1 MHSFISTVASTALVL
16 SSLVAAAP
24 APAVASVV
32 PATKL
37 DPATPRIILGPVR
50 SSKLSVIASS
60 LSAASS
66 VQNAAAVPASKVQPI
81 VPQTNITLGYSSINV
96 TDQMSALIQATMKLP
111 SVLLEDIDSISSVDC
126 STDSVAVKFA
136 NQADFEE
143 SFADWPSSNFILFTN
158 HLGDCDTDN
167 ERGLYVVSSVA
178 FDNAT
183 FTVTASS
190 KKSTFD
196 EQTDEMTIEYTK
208 PADTG
213 VSKREITQ
221 TWFGDFPGNLIL
233 NDDPLKKSLSISV
246 NEPKLGGNIAVSGH
260 LHFSWLKLKATSFY
274 VDVDLGLSAS
284 ANVKVSAGLSY
295 DNDVYTFSP
304 ASITV
309 SAFSI
314 PGILDVGP
322 ALAFTM
328 GVEVAASGTV
338 EISADLSA
346 TISNGK
352 AHIDFLD
359 SKNTVTSGWDPVYTH
374 AVNVSAA
381 VEAQVNPFVE
391 LTAEMAVSFLGGLL
405 DLSSGVR
412 ARPTLINVFSLNAQ
426 FNIDNANNVTIPA
439 STDETCV
446 NGLWFS
452 NAFDFIV
459 TAFVTQFY
467 EIEVYRL
474 DVPIYKSG
482 CWTWAPD
489 VIAGTAKATA

>member
-16 SSLVAAAP
+16 SSLTSAAP
-24 APAVASVV
+24 VVSSV
-32 PATKL
+32 PASTL
-37 DPATPRIILGPVR
+37 TPATPRIILGPVR
-50 SSKLSVIASS
+50 SSALKVAAAS
-60 LSAASS
+60 LQSAADS
-66 VQNAAAVPASKVQPI
+66 VPATKVQPI
-81 VPQTNITLGYSSINV
+81 TPKTDIILRYASINA
-96 TDQMSALIQATMKLP
+96 TEEMTASINATMKYP
-111 SVLLEDIDSISSVDC
+111 SVLLEDIDSVSKVDC
-126 STDSVAVKFA
+126 SDTSVSITFN
-136 NQADFEE
+136 NQADYDET
-143 SFADWPSSNFILFTN
+143 SKDWPASDFVLFTN

-167 ERGLYVVSSVA
+167 QRGLYIVNSVTRDDKTLTVVA
-178 FDNAT
+178 
-183 FTVTASS
+183 AST
-190 KKSTFD
+190 KSTFD
-196 EQTDEMTIEYTK
+196 NSTSEMTIDYTK
-208 PADTG
+208 PAST
-213 VSKREITQ
+213 KRQITQ
-221 TWFGDFPGNLIL
+221 TWFADMPGNLVL

-246 NEPKLGGNIAVSGH
+246 NEPKLGGDLSVSGH
-260 LHFSWLKLKATSFY
+260 LHFSWLKLKPTSFY

-304 ASITV
+304 ASLTI

-346 TISNGK
+346 TISNGH

-405 DLSSGVR
+405 DLSSGIK
-412 ARPTLINVFSLNAQ
+412 ARPTLINVFSLQAQ

-446 NGLWFS
+446 NGVWFS
-452 NAFDFIV
+452 SAFDFIV

-489 VIAGTAKATA
+489 VIDGTAKPTA

>member
-1 MHSFISTVASTALVL
+1 
-16 SSLVAAAP
+16 
-24 APAVASVV
+24 
-32 PATKL
+32 
-37 DPATPRIILGPVR
+37 
-50 SSKLSVIASS
+50 
-60 LSAASS
+60 
-66 VQNAAAVPASKVQPI
+66 
-81 VPQTNITLGYSSINV
+81 
-96 TDQMSALIQATMKLP
+96 MKLP

-126 STDSVAVKFA
+126 SADSVAVKFG

-143 SFADWPSSNFILFTN
+143 SLADWPSSNFILFTS

-208 PADTG
+208 PADTA

-233 NDDPLKKSLSISV
+233 NDDPLKKSLSVSVNEPKLGGNIAVSGHLHFSWLKLKATSFYVDVDLGLSASANVKVSAGLSYDNDVYTFSPASITVSAFSIPGILDVGPAPGNLILNDDPLKKSLSVSV

-439 STDETCV
+439 STDENCV
-446 NGLWFS
+446 NGVWFS